1 MQVVETTTELRTRVA
16 DWRRSGDRIA
26 FVPTMGNLHSGHL
39 QLVRRAQLQAE
50 RCIAS
55 IFVNPLQFG
64 QGEDF
69 DGYPRTLDEDAKQLR
84 EIGVDLLF
92 CPAVAA
98 IYPSDMAVHT
108 RVEVPGLSTILCGG
122 SRPGHFAGVATVV
135 CKLFNMVQPDIAAFG
150 EKDFQQLIVI
160 RRMVDDLGIP
170 VEIMGVETQREGDGL
185 AFSSRNAYLDA
196 DERRRAPALYRT
208 LRVAAQRIR
217 SGETDFDSIEKDA
230 LDELRKAGFEPE
242 YCSVRSSVDLSTTRP
257 GSKDLVILAAGRL
270 GRARLIDN
278 LRVTLP

>member
-26 FVPTMGNLHSGHL
+26 FVPTMGNLHPGHL
-39 QLVRRAQLQAE
+39 QLVRRAQLQAA

-69 DGYPRTLDEDAKQLR
+69 DGYPRTLNEDAKQLR

-92 CPAVAA
+92 SPAVTS
-98 IYPSDMAVHT
+98 IYPSDMAAHT
-108 RVEVPGLSTILCGG
+108 RVEVPGLSNILCGG

-135 CKLFNMVQPDIAAFG
+135 CKLFNMVQSDIAVFG
-150 EKDFQQLIVI
+150 EKDFQQLIII
-160 RRMVDDLGIP
+160 RRMVHDLAIP

-208 LRVAAQRIR
+208 LRAAAQRIH
-217 SGETDFDSIEKDA
+217 SGEMDFDSIEKDA
-230 LDELRKAGFEPE
+230 LDELREAGFEPE

-257 GSKDLVILAAGRL
+257 GGKDLVILAAGRL

-278 LRVTLP
+278 LRLTLP

>member
-92 CPAVAA
+92 SPAVAA
-98 IYPSDMAVHT
+98 IYPSEMLVHT
-108 RVEVPGLSTILCGG
+108 RVEVPGLSNILCGG

-135 CKLFNMVQPDIAAFG
+135 CKLFNMVQPDIAVFG
-150 EKDFQQLIVI
+150 EKDFQQLIII

-170 VEIMGVETQREGDGL
+170 VEVMGVETQREDDGL
-185 AFSSRNAYLDA
+185 AFSSRNAYLDG

-208 LRVAAQRIR
+208 LRVAARRIR
-217 SGETDFDSIEKDA
+217 SGETDFDSIEEDAVKD
-230 LDELRKAGFEPE
+230 LRKAGFEPE
-242 YCSVRSSVDLSTTRP
+242 YCSVRSSVDLSVARSA
-257 GSKDLVILAAGRL
+257 SKDLVIVAAGRL
-270 GRARLIDN
+270 GKARLIDN
-278 LRVTLP
+278 LRVTLS

>member
-39 QLVRRAQLQAE
+39 QLVSRAQLQAE